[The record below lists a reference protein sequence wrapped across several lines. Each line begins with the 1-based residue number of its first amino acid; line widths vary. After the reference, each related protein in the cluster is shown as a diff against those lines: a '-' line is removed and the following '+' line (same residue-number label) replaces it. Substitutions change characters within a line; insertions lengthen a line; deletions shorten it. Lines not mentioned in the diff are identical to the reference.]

1 VKHWQSALQIDPTK
15 HRSTKCARP
24 RGAPNVIDRDAPP
37 VGLCSQ
43 CDFPPTACVRR
54 CQLERSQAHPVATAR
69 AGDTISC
76 RAPATVD
83 AGVRPCPTPP
93 LSKRYDVGLAVGAWG
108 VRPSLRA
115 ARAFQGVPHQ
125 DPAASQAW
133 KGASR
138 ARQSA
143 IETRRG
149 RGSAGCRVSTSQPPT
164 RGVSGPSLKL
174 RGLAR
179 AWRAVPRHEQP
190 TVAAA
195 GAHTPAKRRVAS
207 RGRRPA
213 AALAQPAQQRQEL
226 KISKSMPV
234 APTRSACPGARS
246 SRSGMMPDPR
256 RAAP

>member
-1 VKHWQSALQIDPTK
+1 MKHWQSALQIDPTK

-37 VGLCSQ
+37 VGLYSQ

-164 RGVSGPSLKL
+164 RGVSGPSLKP

-195 GAHTPAKRRVAS
+195 GAPYACQTQSGFSWSSAGGGS
-207 RGRRPA
+207 
-213 AALAQPAQQRQEL
+213 
-226 KISKSMPV
+226 
-234 APTRSACPGARS
+234 RSACSAETRAENFKIYAGRPHPLGVPRRA
-246 SRSGMMPDPR
+246 MPDPR
-256 RAAP
+256 RAAS